1 MGIKDLSFNNCK
13 QDDKVMQGS
22 EEKIYSENYL
32 IKMSQQEVF
41 KEELYSIGKEKG
53 NPQQQQVDKFES

>member
-1 MGIKDLSFNNCK
+1 
-13 QDDKVMQGS
+13 MQGS

>member
-1 MGIKDLSFNNCK
+1 MINNCR
-13 QDDKVMQGS
+13 QDDKVMQGELSS
-22 EEKIYSENYL
+22 EEMMHSENYL

-41 KEELYSIGKEKG
+41 KEELYNIGKEKG

>member
-1 MGIKDLSFNNCK
+1 MVNNCK
-13 QDDKVMQGS
+13 QDDKVMQGELSS
-22 EEKIYSENYL
+22 EEVMYSENYQ

-41 KEELYSIGKEKG
+41 KEELYSIDKEKG